1 MKKNDE
7 QGEGEEIRWESIN
20 VAFSFA
26 TCEKSAQSIQQQIL
40 KHAET
45 QSFLTVITKDQIVE
59 ASKDHMLYIDPENIT
74 EKQKKEKGLEELPK
88 VMTPQI
94 MAKAAKL
101 HIEDMNATFKEVR
114 SDFELAKSTDILIDE
129 KSWIIDYIRIRAKEG

>member
-1 MKKNDE
+1 
-7 QGEGEEIRWESIN
+7 
-20 VAFSFA
+20 
-26 TCEKSAQSIQQQIL
+26 
-40 KHAET
+40 
-45 QSFLTVITKDQIVE
+45 
-59 ASKDHMLYIDPENIT
+59 
-74 EKQKKEKGLEELPK
+74 
-88 VMTPQI
+88 